1 MVNPGKLNNIVVP
14 KVNNM
19 CNYLKDGQ
27 RDQFYASDQI
37 ILSVSLQLQERFVK
51 LELLTPIN
59 S

>member
-19 CNYLKDGQ
+19 CNYLKYGQ
-27 RDQFYASDQI
+27 SDEFYASDQI
-37 ILSVSLQLQERFVK
+37 LLSVRLQLQERYVK
-51 LELLTPIN
+51 MELLKPSN